1 MQELALHIEYLLKSH
16 DCVIVPGFGAFLAS
30 RRPAVYSPERIVP
43 SSVEVFFNPAVCND
57 DGLLASSF
65 ARRSRLPFEEARLR
79 LAEETESLRSV
90 ISSFGEATIGRV
102 GVLRSGEE
110 GTMTFHPRNAGHI
123 AESLGMPVISLDR
136 LGGDMAVTGKKET
149 DGDSL
154 NRKFNPDRNYYIAVN
169 KIFARTAACFA
180 AVAAVAL
187 SLWFGSQ
194 TIQNEQ
200 QYASVVPVSV
210 CENPRRTVRV
220 DKRPTTAVAEPEAA
234 VKADSSSTANTD
246 RYFLIVATFRTQ
258 SEADKFMT
266 QRNDTRLHSV
276 ASGKMVRVA
285 AASSP
290 TRDDLKALM
299 RSDRFKA
306 DYADSWIW
314 ESPE

>member
-30 RRPAVYSPERIVP
+30 RRPAVYSPERVMP

-65 ARRSRLPFEEARLR
+65 ARRNRLPFEEARLR

-102 GVLRSGEE
+102 GVLKSGEE

-123 AESLGMPVISLDR
+123 AESLGMPVISLNR
-136 LGGDMAVTGKKET
+136 IGGDMVTEEKEA
-149 DGDSL
+149 GEESL
-154 NRKFNPDRNYYIAVN
+154 NREFNPDRNYYIAVN
-169 KIFARTAACFA
+169 KIFARAAACFA
-180 AVAAVAL
+180 VVAAVAL
-187 SLWFGSQ
+187 SLWFGGQ

-210 CENPRRTVRV
+210 CDKPRSAVKAERKQTVV
-220 DKRPTTAVAEPEAA
+220 AAEPEA
-234 VKADSSSTANTD
+234 VVQKDSAAMVD
-246 RYFLIVATFRTQ
+246 RYFLIVASFRTQ
-258 SEADKFMT
+258 SEADRFVAQK
-266 QRNDTRLHSV
+266 NDARLRSV
-276 ASGKMVRVA
+276 ASGRMVRVA

-290 TRDDLKALM
+290 TRDNLKALM

-314 ESPE
+314 EAPE